1 MSVSIARKNLFSD
14 RVRFL
19 ITVFGVTVSIALIC
33 ATVGMYLGFMQ
44 NASFI
49 IDNTGADIWVTSKNC
64 KNFDFSFPFPKNKRN
79 KVQEVKGVAET
90 QHLLLAFALIKLK
103 SGGTTNIEVLGVD
116 PDKSLFRI
124 PKLKEGRAS
133 DLKKGRTMIVDES
146 SKGDIGDFVLGEKR
160 EVLNRSVK
168 IVGISEGIKTFIQ
181 APLAVTSLTTAYAV
195 TPWMKDQTVF
205 VLVKVKNGYDKQ
217 EVLSQIRKIPNI
229 DAFTSEE
236 FSYKTKMYWT
246 KETAMGIAFSFVAGI
261 GLLVGMVI
269 VGQTIYASTLENLRE
284 FGTLKAIGGS
294 NMDILKIIIEQ
305 AFWIATIGYALGMAL
320 TAVFKNI
327 YERQQLAMVL
337 PEKFLMVMFFV
348 TLAMCMSSSFISV
361 RKATS
366 VDPMMVFKT

>member
-1 MSVSIARKNLFSD
+1 MSVSIARRNLFSD

-19 ITVFGVTVSIALIC
+19 ITILGVMVSIALIC
-33 ATVGMYLGFMQ
+33 ATVGMYLGFME

-49 IDNTGADIWVTSKNC
+49 IDNTDADIWVTSKNC

-90 QHLLLAFALIKLK
+90 QNFVLAFGLVKLTT
-103 SGGTTNIEVLGVD
+103 GGTTNLQILGVD
-116 PDKSLFRI
+116 PDKSFFKI
-124 PKLKEGRAS
+124 KKLKEGRFS

-146 SKGDIGDFVLGEKR
+146 SKSDIGDFSLGEKR
-160 EVLNRSVK
+160 EVFNRSVR

-205 VLVKVKNGYDKQ
+205 ILVKVKEGFDKQ
-217 EVLSQIRKIPNI
+217 EVLRQVRKIPNI
-229 DAFTSEE
+229 DAFTTEE
-236 FSYKTKMYWT
+236 FSYKTKLYWT

-294 NMDILKIIIEQ
+294 NTDILKIIVEQ

-320 TAVFKNI
+320 TRLFKAV
-327 YERQQLAMVL
+327 YEMQNLAMVL
-337 PEKFLMVMFFV
+337 PEKFLIVMFFV